1 MTDSDAECLKDLVDL
16 LERERRELLLGNRE
30 MSLELN
36 KVDASNTKTVS
47 TLRKLARENSVL
59 REELAS
65 ARERADSSRREVE
78 EREGRVESLSHK
90 VAVLKQALQQASTAS
105 SLNASLQHEV
115 ARLTE
120 DNLVGVSTL
129 LTHSFLPPPCLY
141 TCMYIH

>member
-1 MTDSDAECLKDLVDL
+1 M
-16 LERERRELLLGNRE
+16 
-30 MSLELN
+30 
-36 KVDASNTKTVS
+36 
-47 TLRKLARENSVL
+47 
-59 REELAS
+59 S

-120 DNLVGVSTL
+120 DNLVGVSN
-129 LTHSFLPPPCLY
+129 SFLLLAFTC
-141 TCMYIH
+141 TCMYVHTLTHTHLHTRTQLYFCLQTKIAT